1 MLSWTG
7 LYGNMTLNQTLH
19 QLYRI
24 NMDDIEVLKKN
35 QELERIKEDNI
46 TTRFTIANGLC
57 RVLEITPREIG
68 RLDIGLKGDDS
79 FKVFIND
86 PENTN
91 GLFFSQISGD
101 RLVYDSKEGK
111 EVHTFLIHLKE
122 TQDKTGLGSCIE
134 YPNSHYETFSQ
145 CIKDDIVKK
154 TTSVFGFGLP
164 FFSESNKT
172 IEPIQK
178 QQHHEA
184 TIKWLWSISVNSFGA
199 KVYKPDS
206 CLPPCSI
213 LTAISEQQQK
223 YSFTSCVIDF
233 YFDDVGQVQ
242 TTVLA
247 YGFDA
252 LLVEIGSSLGL
263 WLGLSLVGMYD
274 LLTAVVEKLMKW
286 IAQSTP
292 EKKILM
298 KDSSGKDSN
307 QAWA

>member
-1 MLSWTG
+1 MFLRTPTG
-7 LYGNMTLNQTLH
+7 
-19 QLYRI
+19 
-24 NMDDIEVLKKN
+24 
-35 QELERIKEDNI
+35 
-46 TTRFTIANGLC
+46 C
-57 RVLEITPREIG
+57 
-68 RLDIGLKGDDS
+68 
-79 FKVFIND
+79 
-86 PENTN
+86 
-91 GLFFSQISGD
+91 FFSQISGD

-164 FFSESNKT
+164 FFSEINQP
-172 IEPIQK
+172 IEPIQR
-178 QQHHEA
+178 QEQHES
-184 TIKWLWSISVNSFGA
+184 TVKWLLSLAINSFGG
-199 KVYKPDS
+199 KPYKPDS
-206 CLPPCSI
+206 CLSPCTI
-213 LTAISEQQQK
+213 LTASSEQQQK
-223 YSFTSCVIDF
+223 YTYTSHVITF
-233 YFDDVGQVQ
+233 YFDDVVQVQ

-263 WLGLSLVGMYD
+263 WLGLSLVGMFD

-292 EKKILM
+292 EKKGLM
-298 KDSSGKDSN
+298 KDSSGNDSN